1 MVEFRK
7 DPRGEY
13 FFAHISNLLAIIH
26 ITRDDPYMWVLN
38 KGSCR
43 EDSWTKYYTYFE
55 KCEKTTIKEYKKAK
69 KLYVDLVDY
78 DILK

>member
-13 FFAHISNLLAIIH
+13 FFAHKGNTLAIVHTSI
-26 ITRDDPYMWVLN
+26 DNAFMWILH
-38 KGSCR
+38 R
-43 EDSWTKYYTYFE
+43 EVCMPESWVKYYTYFE
-55 KCEKTTIKEYKKAK
+55 KCEKTTVKEYKKAK